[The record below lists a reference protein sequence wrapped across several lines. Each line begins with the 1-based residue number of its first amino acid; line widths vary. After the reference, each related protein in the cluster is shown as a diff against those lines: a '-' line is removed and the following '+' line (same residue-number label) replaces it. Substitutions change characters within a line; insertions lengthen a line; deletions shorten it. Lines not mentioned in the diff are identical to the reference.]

1 MRPLARTPLF
11 KTNEVLLKN
20 LISDVETGKIQLPD
34 FQRGWVWDD
43 DHIKSLLASIS
54 KRFPMGA
61 VMTLEAGGEIKFQVR
76 PIEGVENPTSEPTS
90 FLLDGQQRL
99 TSIYQ
104 ALRRDKPVVTRDNRN
119 RLVELRYYIDM
130 KKALDPSVER
140 EEAIISVSKDRK
152 TWNFRREVV
161 LDLSTPDLE
170 YRHHLMPTEKLLDP
184 MQWMLG
190 YIRHWNS
197 ASAVEQDCKPEDFFQ
212 EFSEI
217 VLAHFN
223 EYHVPVISLEKETP
237 KEAVCVVFEKVNTQ
251 GVSLTVF
258 ELATAAFAADNFSLR
273 DDWLGTKGQPGRM
286 SRLHGYPGG
295 VLQSIG
301 GDGFLQA
308 VALLKTQG
316 DRRAFEAN
324 EGSSGQP
331 PAIGCRRRDILNLT
345 AADYQQWADNLEEGF
360 KKAADFLRSQF
371 VFGPSNVPY
380 ATQLIALAALFVELG
395 RELEPH
401 NAKAKL
407 EQWYWAGVFGE
418 VYGGAVETRFA
429 LDLVEV
435 AQYVRGGPR
444 PAMVDQA
451 TFSPA
456 RLVSL
461 KTRRSAAYKG
471 LYALQMKRGAAD
483 WRTGDDLSFIT
494 YQEKRID
501 IHHIFPKNWCARST
515 PRIPASLYD
524 SVINKTPIAADTNR
538 RIGGNAPSVYLGRL
552 RGDIES
558 SVLDKVLAAHW
569 LEPEHLQQDDF
580 AASFIARGEAM
591 MSLVGQAMGK
601 NLGSGREIFS
611 DYLRSNGLD
620 VPVDESLGS
629 AAEIEEFDDEPEEFG
644 EFGDTE

>member
-1 MRPLARTPLF
+1 MF
-11 KTNEVLLKN
+11 KTNEVLLN
-20 LISDVETGKIQLPD
+20 SLINDVETGKIQLPD

-76 PIEGVENPTSEPTS
+76 PIEGVENPNSEPTS

-104 ALRRDKPVVTRDNRN
+104 ALRHPGPVNTHDNRGS
-119 RLVELRYYIDM
+119 RTKRYYYIDM
-130 KKALDPSVER
+130 MQALNPSIER
-140 EEAIISVSKDRK
+140 EEAIISTPESRK
-152 TWNFRREVV
+152 ITEDFGRVTV
-161 LDLSTPDLE
+161 LDLSTQDLE
-170 YRHHLMPTEKLLDP
+170 FENHTIPSHRLMDAEDWMMDYCDYWESPEREHPAGIPRQFYRKFRDEVIRNF
-184 MQWMLG
+184 QG
-190 YIRHWNS
+190 YM
-197 ASAVEQDCKPEDFFQ
+197 A
-212 EFSEI
+212 
-217 VLAHFN
+217 
-223 EYHVPVISLEKETP
+223 PVINLEQETP

-258 ELATAAFAADNFSLR
+258 ELATATFAASNFSLR
-273 DDWLGTKGQPGRM
+273 DDWFGTKGQPGRM
-286 SRLHGYPGG
+286 SRLHSYPGG

-301 GDGFLQA
+301 GDRFLQA

-316 DRRAFEAN
+316 DRRAFE
-324 EGSSGQP
+324 SSGNSGVAL

-345 AADYQQWADNLEEGF
+345 AADYQQWAGQVEEGF
-360 KKAADFLRSQF
+360 KKAADFLQSQF
-371 VFGPSNVPY
+371 VFGQNNVPY
-380 ATQLIALAALFVELG
+380 ATQLIPLAALFVELG

-435 AQYVRGGPR
+435 AHYVRGGQR

-451 TFSPA
+451 IFSPA

-471 LYALQMKRGAAD
+471 LYALQMKMGAAD
-483 WRTGDDLSFIT
+483 WRTGDNLSFIT
-494 YQEKRID
+494 YKERAID
-501 IHHIFPKNWCARST
+501 IHHIFPKNWCARTT
-515 PRIPASLYD
+515 PRVPASLYD
-524 SVINKTPIAADTNR
+524 SVINKTPIAADTNKS
-538 RIGGNAPSVYLGRL
+538 IGGNAPSVYLGRL
-552 RGDIES
+552 RRDIES

-569 LEPEHLQQDDF
+569 LESEHLQQDDF
-580 AASFIARGEAM
+580 AASFIARGESM
-591 MSLVGQAMGK
+591 MSLVGRVMGK
-601 NLGSGREIFS
+601 NLGSGREVFS

-620 VPVDESLGS
+620 VPVDEPIGS

>member
-1 MRPLARTPLF
+1 MF
-11 KTNEVLLKN
+11 KTNEVLLNN
-20 LISDVETGKIQLPD
+20 LINDVETGKIQLPD
-34 FQRGWVWDD
+34 FQRGWLWNDD
-43 DHIKSLLASIS
+43 RIKSLLASIS
-54 KRFPMGA
+54 KQFPMGA

-104 ALRRDKPVVTRDNRN
+104 ALRHPGPVTTFDNRGSQI
-119 RLVELRYYIDM
+119 RRFYYLDMLR
-130 KKALDPSVER
+130 ALNPSVER
-140 EEAIISVSKDRK
+140 EDAVLSIPESRK
-152 TWNFRREVV
+152 ITQDFGRVTV
-161 LDLSTPDLE
+161 LDLSAAELE
-170 YRHHLMPTEKLLDP
+170 FENHAIPSQRLMDAEDWMMDYCDYWESPEREHPEGSPRQFYRKFRDEVIRNF
-184 MQWMLG
+184 QRYML
-190 YIRHWNS
+190 
-197 ASAVEQDCKPEDFFQ
+197 
-212 EFSEI
+212 
-217 VLAHFN
+217 
-223 EYHVPVISLEKETP
+223 PVINLEQKTP
-237 KEAVCVVFEKVNTQ
+237 KEAVCTVFEKVNTQ
-251 GVSLTVF
+251 GVPLTVF
-258 ELATAAFAADNFSLR
+258 ELVTAAFAADNFSLR
-273 DDWLGTKGQPGRM
+273 DDWFGTKEQPGRK
-286 SRLHGYPGG
+286 SRLYGYPGG

-301 GDGFLQA
+301 GDRFLQA

-316 DRRAFEAN
+316 DRRAFE
-324 EGSSGQP
+324 SSGNFGGAP

-345 AADYQQWADNLEEGF
+345 AADYDQWADQAEEGF
-360 KKAADFLRSQF
+360 KKAADFLQSQF
-371 VFGPSNVPY
+371 VFGNNNVPY
-380 ATQLIALAALFVELG
+380 ATQLIPLATLFVELG

-401 NAKAKL
+401 NAKTRL

-435 AQYVRGGPR
+435 AQYVRGGQR

-461 KTRRSAAYKG
+461 KTRNSAAYKG
-471 LYALQMKRGAAD
+471 LYALQMKMGAAD
-483 WRTGDDLSFIT
+483 WRTGDNLSFIT
-494 YQEKRID
+494 YKEQRID
-501 IHHIFPKNWCARST
+501 IHHIFPKNWCARAT

-601 NLGSGREIFS
+601 NLGSGREVFS

-620 VPVDESLGS
+620 VPADESVGS